1 MKDLTTAN
9 VRELLLKA
17 TAISQLSTLF
27 SLVCNY
33 GCAATPK
40 ETQFVAI
47 KAVVEV
53 GAEMRCDS

>member
-33 GCAATPK
+33 GCAATLK

-47 KAVVEV
+47 KPVVEV
-53 GAEMRCDS
+53 SLGRQYE